1 MCCARGSL
9 LGYTVID
16 DNPGVCY
23 AKLACGSVYQMTERP
38 DLSQWRAGKELGLS
52 PSESLSPDTTKK
64 CILELVLY
72 PFQSVFSNGDNQHLT
87 PSFRN
92 FFVGKV

>member
-64 CILELVLY
+64 MYTRVGSL
-72 PFQSVFSNGDNQHLT
+72 PFSVCFFEWWQSAFNTIV
-87 PSFRN
+87 
-92 FFVGKV
+92 